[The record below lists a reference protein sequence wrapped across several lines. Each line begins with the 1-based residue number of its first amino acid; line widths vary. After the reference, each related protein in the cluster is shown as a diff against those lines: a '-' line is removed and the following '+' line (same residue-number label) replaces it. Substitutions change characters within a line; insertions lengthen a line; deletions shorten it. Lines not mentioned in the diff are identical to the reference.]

1 MRPDNSYK
9 NRDIV
14 LASASPRRKEILALT
29 GLEFRVD
36 AGDYEETMDLPMEPH
51 ELARFLSREKAD
63 AVALKYRNALIIAA
77 DTFLLFEGGLLGKP
91 RDERDAGRMLARLNG
106 RSHSVITG
114 FTVLDTANKKSV
126 SDSVETKVY
135 FRRLTSKEISSYVKS
150 GEPLDKAG
158 SYGIQGLGALLVE
171 KIEGDYFNVMGLPIG
186 ALAQTLKK
194 FGIRIL

>member
-9 NRDIV
+9 KRKII
-14 LASASPRRKEILALT
+14 LASASPRRREILALT
-29 GLEFRVD
+29 GLDFQVD
-36 AGDYEETMDLPMEPH
+36 AGDYEETMDLPLEPH
-51 ELARFLSREKAD
+51 ELARFLSRQKAE
-63 AVALKYRNALIIAA
+63 AVALKYGNALIIAA

-91 RDERDAGRMLARLNG
+91 RDERDAKRMLGRLNG

-114 FTVLDTANKKSV
+114 FTVLDTAKKQSF

-135 FRRLTSKEISSYVKS
+135 FRHLTAKEIFSYVKS

-158 SYGIQGLGALLVE
+158 AYGIQGLGALLVE
-171 KIEGDYFNVMGLPIG
+171 KIEGDYFNVMGLPLG
-186 ALAQTLKK
+186 ALARSLKK